1 MREYVKIHIKCP
13 VCGEN
18 LEKSYYAS
26 RRYNTTWWRIRC
38 LNKKCKVD
46 TGMQATG
53 ANVYEALMVMYFGAE
68 ADRIFEKK
76 VPENDTDDTEDEL

>member
-18 LEKSYYAS
+18 LEKSCYDS
-26 RRYNTTWWRIRC
+26 RGYNMTWWHIRC

-46 TGMQATG
+46 IGIQARG
-53 ANVYEALMVMYFGAE
+53 ANVCETLMAMYFGTK